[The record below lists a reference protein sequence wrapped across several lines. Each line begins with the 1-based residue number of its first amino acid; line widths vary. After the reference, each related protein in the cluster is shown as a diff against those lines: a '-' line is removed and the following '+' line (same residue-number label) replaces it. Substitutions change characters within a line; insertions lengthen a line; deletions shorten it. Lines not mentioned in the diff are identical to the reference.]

1 MGKRYL
7 IDTNILIEYS
17 SSILPDKAENFISK
31 IVDEDF
37 NISIINKIEIL
48 GYSSAERQIEEFI
61 SLAVIFPLTDEIA
74 DKTIELRRSKKSKL
88 PDAVIAATAIIN
100 DFVLLTRN
108 TKDFSNIDELSLLN
122 PHKV

>member
-1 MGKRYL
+1 MWERYL

-17 SSILPDKAENFISK
+17 SNILPDKAENFISK
-31 IVDEDF
+31 IVDENF

-48 GYSSAERQIEEFI
+48 GYNNAGRQIEEFI
-61 SLAVIFPLTDEIA
+61 SLAVIFSLTDEIA
-74 DKTIELRRSKKSKL
+74 DKTIELRRFKKLKL

-108 TKDFSNIDELSLLN
+108 TKDFNNIDELSLLN
-122 PHKV
+122 PHEV